1 MEDKEFF
8 DRALQL
14 EAPWYVRS
22 VKLDLQEK
30 KVELEIGVQ
39 KGWRWKDGQGRAA
52 QVHGWEERE
61 WRHLNTMQ
69 CETTIRAPVPRL
81 KRADGTTEVAVVPWA
96 ERYTRW

>member
-14 EAPWYVRS
+14 QAPWFVRG

-30 KVELEIGVQ
+30 KVELEIGVE
-39 KGWRWKDGQGRAA
+39 KGWRWKDSEGRAA

-69 CETTIRAPVPRL
+69 CETTIRIDRSSRGSL
-81 KRADGTTEVAVVPWA
+81 GRALHAVDVGL
-96 ERYTRW
+96 